1 MADVGEEYKMTEAE
15 RFTFD
20 LSGFL
25 VRPAIITC
33 AHPNPTPS
41 SVCWRQ
47 LPAPHAAPLGH
58 KPQSLSV

>member
-1 MADVGEEYKMTEAE
+1 MADVGEEYRMTEAE

-33 AHPNPTPS
+33 A
-41 SVCWRQ
+41 
-47 LPAPHAAPLGH
+47 APDR
-58 KPQSLSV
+58 

>member
-1 MADVGEEYKMTEAE
+1 MAKLGDEYRMTEAE

-33 AHPNPTPS
+33 VNF
-41 SVCWRQ
+41 
-47 LPAPHAAPLGH
+47 AAM
-58 KPQSLSV
+58 QFVA

>member
-33 AHPNPTPS
+33 AAHG
-41 SVCWRQ
+41 V
-47 LPAPHAAPLGH
+47 L
-58 KPQSLSV
+58 

>member
-33 AHPNPTPS
+33 AHQPTAPPPHPTPG
-41 SVCWRQ
+41 VQRPKATDLC
-47 LPAPHAAPLGH
+47 
-58 KPQSLSV
+58 K

>member
-1 MADVGEEYKMTEAE
+1 MADVGEEYRMTEAE

-33 AHPNPTPS
+33 AHHPTPKG
-41 SVCWRQ
+41 RT
-47 LPAPHAAPLGH
+47 PPHGRRTPAPLGH